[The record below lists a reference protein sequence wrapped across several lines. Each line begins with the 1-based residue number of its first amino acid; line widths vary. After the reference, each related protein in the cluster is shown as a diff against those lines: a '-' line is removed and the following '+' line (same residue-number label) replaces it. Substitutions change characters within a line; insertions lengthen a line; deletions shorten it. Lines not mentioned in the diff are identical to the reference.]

1 MKMAELPEKARDL
14 FEKPVIAGLVTIMPN
29 GQPQATPV
37 WVDYD
42 GQYVRINTARGRQ
55 KDRNMTKQS
64 KVTLLL
70 VDPSN
75 PYHWVEVRGHVEDVT
90 EEGANDHINQ
100 LSHKYTG
107 RDYQGFKSDE
117 QRVTY
122 KIEPD
127 KVNAR

>member
-1 MKMAELPEKARDL
+1 MESIPEKALDL
-14 FEKPVIAGLVTIMPN
+14 FEKPIVAGLVTIMPD

-42 GQYVRINTARGRQ
+42 GQYVRINTAHGRQ
-55 KDRNMTKQS
+55 KDRNLGKRS

-70 VDPSN
+70 IDPSD
-75 PYHWVEVRGHVEDVT
+75 PYHWVEVRGHVEEAS

-100 LSHKYTG
+100 LSRKYEG
-107 RDYQGFKSDE
+107 KDFRPLNPGE
-117 QRVTY
+117 VRVIY

-127 KVNAR
+127 KVNAHRE

>member
-1 MKMAELPEKARDL
+1 MESIPDKALDL
-14 FEKPVIAGLVTIMPN
+14 FKKPIVAGLVTIMPD

-42 GQYVRINTARGRQ
+42 GGYVRINTMRGRQ
-55 KDRNMTKQS
+55 KDRNMARHS

-70 VDPSN
+70 IDPAD
-75 PYHWVEVRGHVEDVT
+75 PYHWVEIRGHIEEQT

-100 LSHKYTG
+100 LSHKYEG
-107 RDYQGFKSDE
+107 KDFRALKPNE
-117 QRVTY
+117 IRVIY

-127 KVNAR
+127 KVNIGS

>member
-1 MKMAELPEKARDL
+1 
-14 FEKPVIAGLVTIMPN
+14 MPD

-55 KDRNMTKQS
+55 KDRNLGKRS

-70 VDPSN
+70 IDPN
-75 PYHWVEVRGHVEDVT
+75 DVYHWVEVRGHVEEAS

-100 LSHKYTG
+100 LSHKYEG
-107 RDYQGFKSDE
+107 KDFRALKPNE
-117 QRVTY
+117 VRVIY
-122 KIEPD
+122 CIAPD
-127 KVNAR
+127 KVNVGS